1 MQVALPAALA
11 PFPEIFRAREA
22 AASVPR
28 AAAAAAPIRTLEA
41 GTALAVSHPR
51 GQRIDC
57 LRGSIWLTFDGE
69 PRDVVLDAGQSH
81 TAEGDTRLLVYGL
94 EAAEFRIA

>member
-1 MQVALPAALA
+1 MQATLPAAFA
-11 PFPEIFRAREA
+11 PFTEIFRPHQPSTSASRPA
-22 AASVPR
+22 AAT
-28 AAAAAAPIRTLEA
+28 APVRTLKA
-41 GTALAVSHPR
+41 GTTLAVSHPR

-57 LRGSIWLTFDGE
+57 LRGSLWLTFDGE

-81 TAEGDTRLLVYGL
+81 MAEGDSRLLVYGL